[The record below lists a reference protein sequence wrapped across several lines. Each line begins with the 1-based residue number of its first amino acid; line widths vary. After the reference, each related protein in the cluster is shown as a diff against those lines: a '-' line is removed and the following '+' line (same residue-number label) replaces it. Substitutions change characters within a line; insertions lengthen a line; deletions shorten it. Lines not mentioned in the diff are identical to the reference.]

1 MTTTPYQILTRKRSG
16 QSLPDEEIRD
26 LIAGTCDGSWS
37 DAQVGAFLMAAVIQG
52 LDGRETR
59 TLTQAMMESGDLWD
73 LRKEIP
79 LVGDKHS
86 TGGIGDKVSLVLNP
100 ILAACGQPV
109 AMLTG
114 RGLGHTGGTAD
125 KLDTIPGLDQEL
137 DRHRALRLLEDVGL
151 AVGIATGGIAPADR
165 RFYSLRDVTAT
176 VDYLPLMVASILSK
190 KLATGAGGIVFD
202 VKTGDGAFLPE
213 VAEAHRLALLLV
225 ETASALGT
233 PTRAILSDMSQPLGR
248 WVGHA
253 AEVRETLDCLEGRG
267 PTDLMEVTYALCEE
281 LTDLLGSPLS
291 RGTLEEAVSSG
302 KAREAFDRWALAQG
316 AEAAWLSA
324 PDLPLAPHEVVLE
337 APRAGI
343 LSQVEN
349 RRIGL
354 ILAEAGAGR
363 RVPGDA
369 IDHGVSFQ
377 SVARLGDFV
386 PRGAELGRLY
396 LRGADPDLERRF
408 GSCFHL
414 GDEGAAPA
422 LFGERIRLDV
432 SSFR

>member
-1 MTTTPYQILTRKRSG
+1 MAATPYRILSRKRSG
-16 QSLPDEEIRD
+16 KSLRDGEIHD
-26 LIAGTCDGSWS
+26 LVAGTCDGSWS
-37 DAQVGAFLMAAVIQG
+37 DAQIGAFLMAAVIQG

-59 TLTQAMMESGDLWD
+59 TLTRAMMDSGDLWE
-73 LRKEIP
+73 LRKEVP

-137 DRHRALRLLEDVGL
+137 DRDRALRLLGDVGL
-151 AVGIATGGIAPADR
+151 AVGIATGDIAPADR

-213 VAEAHRLALLLV
+213 VAEAHRLALLMV

-233 PTRAILSDMSQPLGR
+233 PTRAVLSDMSQPLGR

-267 PTDLMEVTYALCEE
+267 PADLMEVTFALCEE

-291 RGTLEEAVSSG
+291 RGRLEEAVSSG
-302 KAREAFDRWALAQG
+302 RARQAFDRWALAQG
-316 AEAAWLSA
+316 AEAGWLEE
-324 PDLPLAPHEVVLE
+324 PELPLAPHEVVFE

-343 LSQVEN
+343 LSKVEN

-354 ILAEAGAGR
+354 LLAEAGAGR

-369 IDHGVSFQ
+369 IDHGVSFL

-386 PRGAELGRLY
+386 PRGGELGRLF
-396 LRGADPDLERRF
+396 LRRPDEDIERRF
-408 GSCFHL
+408 RECFHL
-414 GDEGAAPA
+414 ADEGASPA
-422 LFGERIRLDV
+422 LLGERIR
-432 SSFR
+432 